1 MVTQTRF
8 IENQKTR
15 IRTRTTLSG
24 DSIDSVIAH
33 EAVDNL
39 ITEGGEELYNYV
51 NRIGLAKDPNMIV
64 LSSVHNY
71 YYDAEEI
78 NKAKTIIHLK
88 ELNKIKQIRNL
99 LQSHLN
105 VLPQKCNFVGFFV
118 NNKKVDRF
126 ALRGGLSPLVL
137 MKESEDVDN
146 SIISRSPFINRL
158 YSLLDFKTNTYL
170 SERIVTL
177 LLEENGF
184 QVKDMTEYKGFTFFH
199 SQKAGNK
206 YN

>member
-1 MVTQTRF
+1 MMITETRL
-8 IENQKTR
+8 IEKQKTR
-15 IRTRTTLSG
+15 ARATFHG
-24 DSIDSVIAH
+24 DSIGSVVAP
-33 EAVDNL
+33 EAEDNL
-39 ITEGGEELYNYV
+39 IAEGGEGLYNYV
-51 NRIGLAKDPNMIV
+51 RRVGLAGDPDMIV

-78 NKAKTIIHLK
+78 NRAKTIIHLK

-99 LQSHLN
+99 LRSHLN
-105 VLPQKCNFVGFFV
+105 VLPKKCNFVGFFV

-137 MKESEDVDN
+137 MKETEDADN
-146 SIISRSPFINRL
+146 GIISRSPFINRL
-158 YSLLDFKTNTYL
+158 YSLMDFRTNTYL
-170 SERIVTL
+170 SDTIVTL

-199 SQKAGNK
+199 SQKTGNK